1 MNNHRTARIAR
12 FANRLAPSLVLALA
26 LASASACKSEIDEKP
41 QAKVEEAGKKVDE
54 PAKDDTAKAPAVVE
68 LTLDKA
74 ASKVG
79 FIGAKVTADHTGS
92 FSDISGTAKVAEG
105 KLQSLDVV
113 VETASL
119 TAEPVDLQ
127 NHLKGDHF
135 FDVEKFPQ
143 AKFSVLEVTEKPGE
157 GGATHEIAG
166 NLEMHGQTKK
176 VTFPATITI
185 SETSVDGKAEFKIDR
200 NEWGISYAGMKDDL
214 IKAEVALI
222 LDLHFKRA

>member
-1 MNNHRTARIAR
+1 MNTHRIAR
-12 FANRLAPSLVLALA
+12 FVPQFALALA
-26 LASASACKSEIDEKP
+26 LVGTAACKSEVDQKP
-41 QAKVEEAGKKVDE
+41 AAKVEEAGKKAEE
-54 PAKDDTAKAPAVVE
+54 PAKDDKAPAPAAVD

-74 ASKVG
+74 SSKLG
-79 FIGAKVTADHTGS
+79 FIGAKVTADHPGS
-92 FSDISGTAKVAEG
+92 FGDFSGTAKVAEG
-105 KLQSLDVV
+105 KVQSLEVV
-113 VETASL
+113 AEMKSL
-119 TAEPVDLQ
+119 TADSPDLAT
-127 NHLKGDHF
+127 HLQSADF

-143 AKFSVLEVTEKPGE
+143 AKFSALEITEKPGE

-176 VTFPATITI
+176 ITFPATITVNE
-185 SETSVDGKAEFKIDR
+185 SEVHGKAEFKIDR